1 MAYLSIVNN
10 SGRLFDKTVNLKSN
24 SEVKD
29 DGLLVTIDYSNNWSS
44 SRTTDRSSTQK
55 TRAYG
60 VAFNDVGDQFL
71 VTDSRG
77 SVMMYYIS
85 QNRYICIARNA
96 NAAEKWAFISN
107 PGTEHVIVANNDNT
121 MNIYT
126 AKGKLLSTLKGHR
139 SSIKKFCMNTKHWM
153 MMSLSKDV
161 INLWNRD
168 KHTKIRSI
176 FAQYSYFEDSR
187 FTPDGSK
194 IITLLNDSDIH
205 VWNLSNFEQLQSIKH
220 SKELQLTWI
229 DWTSKYLAWAGNK
242 PFILLYDI
250 ENYFNNECLPLKI
263 FQLPDGIS
271 REVTKLQ
278 FLRDSNKYCRLAMLI
293 QGVFVLVQ
301 VISNDQFQEFKVEDQ
316 ENPESCLK
324 ILASIRL
331 PHVSI
336 LDFDIDRNNYNV
348 SLVSSDGLARVYD
361 INKLQSSDDSVT
373 KQQVRLSSRETVSYY
388 KHFNEINLDQML
400 ENLKSHI
407 LSGIEQGTTFDDSF
421 KMKDPTSAA
430 KIGENTFDRLDM
442 SKQSW

>member
-1 MAYLSIVNN
+1 
-10 SGRLFDKTVNLKSN
+10 
-24 SEVKD
+24 
-29 DGLLVTIDYSNNWSS
+29 
-44 SRTTDRSSTQK
+44 
-55 TRAYG
+55 
-60 VAFNDVGDQFL
+60 
-71 VTDSRG
+71 
-77 SVMMYYIS
+77 
-85 QNRYICIARNA
+85 
-96 NAAEKWAFISN
+96 
-107 PGTEHVIVANNDNT
+107 
-121 MNIYT
+121 
-126 AKGKLLSTLKGHR
+126 
-139 SSIKKFCMNTKHWM
+139 
-153 MMSLSKDV
+153 
-161 INLWNRD
+161 
-168 KHTKIRSI
+168 
-176 FAQYSYFEDSR
+176 
-187 FTPDGSK
+187 
-194 IITLLNDSDIH
+194 
-205 VWNLSNFEQLQSIKH
+205 
-220 SKELQLTWI
+220 
-229 DWTSKYLAWAGNK
+229 
-242 PFILLYDI
+242 
-250 ENYFNNECLPLKI
+250 
-263 FQLPDGIS
+263 
-271 REVTKLQ
+271 
-278 FLRDSNKYCRLAMLI
+278 MLI

-361 INKLQSSDDSVT
+361 IKKLQSSDDSVT